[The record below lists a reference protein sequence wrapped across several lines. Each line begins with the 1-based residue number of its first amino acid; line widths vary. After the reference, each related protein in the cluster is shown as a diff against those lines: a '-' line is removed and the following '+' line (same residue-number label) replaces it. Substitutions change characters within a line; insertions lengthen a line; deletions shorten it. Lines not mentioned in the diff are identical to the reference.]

1 MTQVKRYE
9 FSCVA
14 STTENFL
21 RAQMFLLKP
30 LINHIKW
37 LEIRIGVPAE
47 RLCAAQIHGLE
58 EVQKGRYIKEIW
70 LPV

>member
-21 RAQMFLLKP
+21 RAQIFLLKP

-37 LEIRIGVPAE
+37 LEI
-47 RLCAAQIHGLE
+47 
-58 EVQKGRYIKEIW
+58 
-70 LPV
+70 